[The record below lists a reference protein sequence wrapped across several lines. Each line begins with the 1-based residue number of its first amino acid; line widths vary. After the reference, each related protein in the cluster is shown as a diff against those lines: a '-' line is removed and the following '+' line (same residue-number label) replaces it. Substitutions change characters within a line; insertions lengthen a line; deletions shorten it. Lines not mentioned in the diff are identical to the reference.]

1 MADPHEDPEL
11 AEAIRISMMGCE
23 DLGRFD
29 STEEDLL
36 AMALSESLQVAE
48 PDPVDSMSYE

>member
-1 MADPHEDPEL
+1 MVDPHEDPEL

-23 DLGRFD
+23 APVRFD